1 MTAVHL
7 DSHRFSDQPLVEE
20 AIFARQSN
28 QDCLCCREHM
38 DQVMLDVAHKCQ
50 EKGLSLEDAFPN
62 DEAKVTS
69 SELEAFL
76 TEAGFDNAA
85 ETATKMVS
93 PPLCLFNCIALFV
106 KQDGVY
112 KHGPAT
118 SLQQVL
124 APVTHRM
131 PPLFCSASVYTIE
144 STDTQK

>member
-1 MTAVHL
+1 MSAVHI

-20 AIFARQSN
+20 AIFARHSN
-28 QDCLCCREHM
+28 QDCLCCREQM

-69 SELEAFL
+69 RELEAFL

-93 PPLCLFNCIALFV
+93 LPLCMSTALL
-106 KQDGVY
+106 Y
-112 KHGPAT
+112 
-118 SLQQVL
+118 L
-124 APVTHRM
+124 
-131 PPLFCSASVYTIE
+131 
-144 STDTQK
+144 